1 MNNKILIY
9 GGSGGVG
16 SALAKKLVTNGNDV
30 HIAGKNE
37 ETLTALAEELSCGFT
52 IGNVSDENFFTTAA
66 AEAGDNVSSVVY
78 AIGTINLKSIS
89 RLTTDDFL
97 NDYSVNVIG
106 AFHSVKASINSLK
119 ANKGSVLFYSSVAA
133 QIGFPMHASIGGA
146 KGAIDGLTLSL
157 AAELSPFVRVN
168 AIAPSLT
175 DTPLASR
182 VLANDTVKETI
193 GKMHPLK
200 RLGTPE
206 DIANLS
212 AYLLSNEASWV
223 TGQIFGLDGGRSG
236 VASM

>member
-1 MNNKILIY
+1 MNKKVLIY

-16 SALAKKLVTNGNDV
+16 SVLARKLTSHGIGV
-30 HIAGKNE
+30 HIAGRNE
-37 ETLTALAEELSCGFT
+37 ETLSSLAAELGCGYT
-52 IGNVSDENFFTTAA
+52 VGDVSDESFFSTTATD
-66 AEAGDNVSSVVY
+66 AGEDVSSVVY

-89 RLTTDDFL
+89 RLTSDDFV

-133 QIGFPMHASIGGA
+133 QIGFPMHASIGAA

-157 AAELSPFVRVN
+157 AAELSPYVRVN

-182 VLANDTVKETI
+182 VLANDNVKETI

-200 RLGTPE
+200 RLGNPE

-212 AYLLSNEASWV
+212 AYLLSDDASWV
-223 TGQIFGLDGGRSG
+223 TGQIFGLDGGRSNI
-236 VASM
+236 ASM

>member
-1 MNNKILIY
+1 MKNKTLIY

-16 SALAKKLVTNGNDV
+16 AALAKKLVANGSDV
-30 HIAGKNE
+30 HLAGRNEDSLGTIAK
-37 ETLTALAEELSCGFT
+37 ELGCKFT
-52 IGNVSDENFFTTAA
+52 VGNVSDESFFDTAA
-66 AEAGDNVSSVVY
+66 SEAGEETSSVVY
-78 AIGTINLKSIS
+78 AVGTINLKSIS
-89 RLTTDDFL
+89 RLTTEDFT
-97 NDYSVNVIG
+97 NDYSINVIG
-106 AFHSVKASINSLK
+106 AFHSVKSSINALK

-182 VLANDTVKETI
+182 VLANDNVKETI

-236 VASM
+236 IASM

>member
-1 MNNKILIY
+1 MNNKVLIY

-16 SALAKKLVTNGNDV
+16 SGLAKMLTSQGINV
-30 HIAGKNE
+30 HIAGRNE
-37 ETLTALAEELSCGFT
+37 ETLSSLAAELGCGYT
-52 IGNVSDENFFTTAA
+52 VGDVSDESFFSTTVID
-66 AEAGDNVSSVVY
+66 AGEDVSSVVY

-89 RLTTDDFL
+89 RLTADDFV
-97 NDYSVNVIG
+97 NDYSINVIG

-182 VLANDTVKETI
+182 VLANDNVKESI

-200 RLGTPE
+200 RLGNPE

-212 AYLLSNEASWV
+212 AYLLSDDSSWV
-223 TGQIFGLDGGRSG
+223 TGQIFGLDGGRSTI
-236 VASM
+236 ASM

>member
-16 SALAKKLVTNGNDV
+16 SALAKKLVTSGNDV
-30 HIAGKNE
+30 HLAGKNE
-37 ETLTALAEELSCGFT
+37 ETLTALAEELGCGFT
-52 IGNVSDENFFTTAA
+52 IGNVSDGSFFSKAA
-66 AEAGDNVSSVVY
+66 AEAGDDVSSVVY

-106 AFHSVKASINSLK
+106 AFHSVKASVNSLK
-119 ANKGSVLFYSSVAA
+119 TNKGSVLFYSSVAA

-236 VASM
+236 IASM

>member
-1 MNNKILIY
+1 MNYNKKNKILIY

-30 HIAGKNE
+30 HLAGKNE
-37 ETLTALAEELSCGFT
+37 ETLTALAEELSCSFT
-52 IGNVSDENFFTTAA
+52 VGNVSDENFTTAA

-106 AFHSVKASINSLK
+106 AFHSVKASINSK

-157 AAELSPFVRVN
+157 AAELSPLSELMHCPFIDRY
-168 AIAPSLT
+168 SLGIQ
-175 DTPLASR
+175 SFS
-182 VLANDTVKETI
+182 K
-193 GKMHPLK
+193 
-200 RLGTPE
+200 
-206 DIANLS
+206 
-212 AYLLSNEASWV
+212 
-223 TGQIFGLDGGRSG
+223 
-236 VASM
+236 

>member
-16 SALAKKLVTNGNDV
+16 SALAKKLVTSGNDV
-30 HIAGKNE
+30 HLAGKNE
-37 ETLTALAEELSCGFT
+37 ETLTALAEELGCGFT
-52 IGNVSDENFFTTAA
+52 IGNVSDESFFSTAA
-66 AEAGDNVSSVVY
+66 AEAGDDVSSVVY

-106 AFHSVKASINSLK
+106 AFHSVKASVNSLK
-119 ANKGSVLFYSSVAA
+119 TNKGSVLFYSSVAA

-223 TGQIFGLDGGRSG
+223 TGQIFGLDGGRSSI
-236 VASM
+236 ASM